1 MQRDMDIL
9 IHDGLV
15 VTVDP
20 QWHIWDPGS
29 ILVRGDRIADIG
41 QPQAL
46 KERYPGASRIDAKG
60 KLILPGFIN
69 THTHF
74 PFTMKRGMWE
84 DDPYMPHGYRKN
96 RSIMTLSA
104 EESQVFGLLGALEAL
119 RAGTTTVIEQWF
131 NVDDYAEIFLR
142 VGLRAYLAELIF
154 DADLPGLGHGQH
166 HFDDRV
172 GEQTLEKAMRL
183 VERWHGKED
192 GRIQCMLGPH
202 ANDTVSPNLF
212 RKVRDL
218 AEDRELRIFYHLS
231 EAQSQVDYIVEQ
243 HGGKQPVQFLA
254 DLDFLGPSLIAVHA
268 IYLKEHEIALLARH
282 GVHIAHSPGF
292 NGRRGRA
299 APVPTMLRNGVNVTL
314 GTDTPSGDM
323 FDAMRL
329 GLIVARIMEHE
340 ATWPTPDDYLAMA
353 TINGARALGLEGEVG
368 SLEVGK
374 KADIVLINLDRLH
387 LRPMGRPISTLVHY
401 GMGADVDVVLVDGR
415 LLVANGCLIGVDEDE
430 LLQLAQTIMENK
442 RAEFGELF

>member
-1 MQRDMDIL
+1 
-9 IHDGLV
+9 
-15 VTVDP
+15 
-20 QWHIWDPGS
+20 
-29 ILVRGDRIADIG
+29 
-41 QPQAL
+41 
-46 KERYPGASRIDAKG
+46 
-60 KLILPGFIN
+60 
-69 THTHF
+69 
-74 PFTMKRGMWE
+74 
-84 DDPYMPHGYRKN
+84 
-96 RSIMTLSA
+96 
-104 EESQVFGLLGALEAL
+104 
-119 RAGTTTVIEQWF
+119 
-131 NVDDYAEIFLR
+131 
-142 VGLRAYLAELIF
+142 
-154 DADLPGLGHGQH
+154 
-166 HFDDRV
+166 
-172 GEQTLEKAMRL
+172 MRL

-430 LLQLAQTIMENK
+430 LLQLAQTIMENNELSSESSSSSK
-442 RAEFGELF
+442 CSLSIDVWRHSDRALFQTWLTQEVAGVGIWRIFVVRPRRILPQMGASHLRAEVLLS